1 MLKVFGENPE
11 LTDYLTKAPART
23 PFELDHLDLF
33 NANRVE
39 MKKIVT
45 IKKIRDSE
53 KNAGALKART
63 SECTTRVST
72 AVSTAM
78 QIRLRNQLSKIL
90 NGERTILWP
99 KVSSFQIFLKPKC
112 RKAARRRL
120 SY

>member
-11 LTDYLTKAPART
+11 LTDYLTKAPAKT
-23 PFELDHLDLF
+23 PFELDHLGLF

-39 MKKIVT
+39 MKKIV
-45 IKKIRDSE
+45 KKIRDSE

-78 QIRLRNQLSKIL
+78 QIRLRN
-90 NGERTILWP
+90 
-99 KVSSFQIFLKPKC
+99 
-112 RKAARRRL
+112 
-120 SY
+120 

>member
-1 MLKVFGENPE
+1 MLKVFGENPA

-45 IKKIRDSE
+45 IKKDPGQRED
-53 KNAGALKART
+53 AGALKART

-78 QIRLRNQLSKIL
+78 QMRLRN
-90 NGERTILWP
+90 
-99 KVSSFQIFLKPKC
+99 
-112 RKAARRRL
+112 
-120 SY
+120 